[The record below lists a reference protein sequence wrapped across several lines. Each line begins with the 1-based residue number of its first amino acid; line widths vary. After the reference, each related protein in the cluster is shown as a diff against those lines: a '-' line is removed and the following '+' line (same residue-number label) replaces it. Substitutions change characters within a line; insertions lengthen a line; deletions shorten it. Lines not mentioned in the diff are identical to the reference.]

1 MELDNVK
8 RSAKEVA
15 SSVPLK
21 APVAV
26 KLADSEVI
34 SADLR
39 GATLYGFWLGIKANP
54 KVHKAV
60 LSDDDGWHWIAHV
73 VDVRSDDLVYDLH
86 LAIIENIYVAPE
98 KVDNERAS

>member
-26 KLADSEVI
+26 KLIDSEVI
-34 SADLR
+34 AQDMR
-39 GATLYGFWLGIKANP
+39 GATIYGFWLGIKPNP
-54 KVHKAV
+54 KVHAAV
-60 LSDDDGWHWIAHV
+60 RSDDSGWHWIAHV

-86 LAIIENIYVAPE
+86 LAIIENIDVAPE
-98 KVDNERAS
+98 KVDNERQS